1 MFHIRF
7 RIWIFIL
14 VPVHIRYR
22 IWKVGLYTMSYMDV
36 RADDTSSISDCLNS
50 RKLCF
55 SYSLLLLTSVD
66 ANNKCYSF

>member
-1 MFHIRF
+1 MFHIRL

-50 RKLCF
+50 RKLDKKKEGKPR
-55 SYSLLLLTSVD
+55 LERRI
-66 ANNKCYSF
+66 